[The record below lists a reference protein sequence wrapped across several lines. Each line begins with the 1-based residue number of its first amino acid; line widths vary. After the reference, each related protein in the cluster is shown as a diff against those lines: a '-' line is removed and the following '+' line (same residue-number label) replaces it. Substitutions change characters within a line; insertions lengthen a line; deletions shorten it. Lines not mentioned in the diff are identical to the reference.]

1 MKKVLKN
8 FYVRGSLLVLLVF
21 FVFYFVFSAAFSAFT
36 PTIAQRVEAL
46 RDEAMA
52 AVTGGR
58 ETSAMEDVTL
68 VDGVSQVLA
77 VSDGGYIVT
86 ATAQGAEGPITLS
99 VGLDAGGAVTGI
111 VVTDSIEAPEYGG
124 KALQESYLSGYL
136 GLSDSEGVAAYTGAT
151 YTSQAIREC
160 VDKAFLQ
167 YGVINGEAYDA
178 PLGEEEVMAGFL
190 SAHLGE
196 GYAAADT
203 AEKADTILEVY
214 TSGEGCVMLAE
225 ANGAGGPIRLMIY
238 IDNGGVVQDIS
249 ALSHSEPLGRGD
261 QYLSDA
267 YLFFYEGYSS
277 YGYFDGGSGSYV
289 FDKFD
294 DTNLAIGKMLMGA
307 VEQFRMLGAA

>member
-1 MKKVLKN
+1 MKKVLRN

-52 AVTGGR
+52 TVTGGR

-99 VGLDAGGAVTGI
+99 VGLDANGAVSGI
-111 VVTDSIEAPEYGG
+111 VVTESIEAPEYGG
-124 KALQESYLSGYL
+124 KALQDDYLGGYL
-136 GLSDSEGVAAYTGAT
+136 GLSESDSVAAYTGAT

-167 YGVINGEAYDA
+167 YGVINGESYDA
-178 PLGEEEVMAGFL
+178 PLGEEELFSAFL

-196 GYAAADT
+196 GYAVVDT
-203 AEKADTILEVY
+203 AETADTVLEVY
-214 TSGEGCVMLAE
+214 TSGEGCVLLTE
-225 ANGAGGPIRLMIY
+225 ADGAGGPIRLMIY
-238 IDNGGVVQDIS
+238 IDSNGVVQDIS

-267 YLFFYEGYSS
+267 YLFLYEGYSS
-277 YGYFDGGSGSYV
+277 YGFFDGGNGSFV

-294 DTNLAIGKMLMGA
+294 ETNLAIGKMLMGA
-307 VEQFRMLGAA
+307 VAQLSLLNVA